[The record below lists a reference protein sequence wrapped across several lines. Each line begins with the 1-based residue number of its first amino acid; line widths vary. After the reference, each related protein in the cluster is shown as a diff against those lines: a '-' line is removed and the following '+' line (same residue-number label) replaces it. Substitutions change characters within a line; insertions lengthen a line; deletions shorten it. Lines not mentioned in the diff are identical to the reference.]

1 MSNPLGWVG
10 RQFGRKKQ
18 INKPMKKAVILLSG
32 GLDST
37 TVLAIAKNQDFECHA
52 ISFDYGQRHKVELK
66 NAANVAKE
74 FGVKSH
80 KVAKIDLRIFGGSA
94 LTDEIEVPKDA
105 QESDEIPIT
114 YVPARNTIFLSYALA
129 FAETIDA
136 FDILIGAN
144 AVDYSGYP
152 DCRPEFIKAYE
163 EMANLATS
171 ACVSGEKKL
180 KIHAPLI
187 DLTKKAIIEAGT
199 GRLRAIILTSATTY
213 FGLVPLLSETSPQS
227 QFLIPAATS
236 MGYGILFATA
246 ITLILVPALVMI
258 QEDAKQIGSKLMIY
272 LFNNGQEAQQHEI

>member
-136 FDILIGAN
+136 FDIFIGAN

-163 EMANLATS
+163 GMANLATS
-171 ACVSGEKKL
+171 ACVSGSEKL

-187 DLTKKAIIEAGT
+187 DLTKKEIIEAGVVLGVDYSLT
-199 GRLRAIILTSATTY
+199 HSCYDPKIENSKVISCGKCDSCKYRLKGFEEA
-213 FGLVPLLSETSPQS
+213 GLKDGVSYK
-227 QFLIPAATS
+227 
-236 MGYGILFATA
+236 G
-246 ITLILVPALVMI
+246 
-258 QEDAKQIGSKLMIY
+258 
-272 LFNNGQEAQQHEI
+272 